1 MKRFIAA
8 LMSVVLILTLLPVL
22 GTAAE
27 NTISSITETAA
38 GMVLSKSAQL
48 QSDGTYKIT
57 LEAFASGQTTTSITT
72 AGIPMDIALVIDQS
86 GSMMDPINLT
96 AADKT
101 SAEVQELGAVPGA
114 YVVKGADSG
123 NGYYYYHAT
132 QYVDGTWQYDSD
144 TNDTEYTLTTLAEDT
159 PIYFSRLGALS
170 VALNDFV
177 DAILADTTAYDAY
190 VDHRIALIGYAFG
203 PIGNYNSYGF
213 VSPDS
218 NDDQST
224 QGFVNT
230 GLYVNGTLENYA
242 AGSYKF
248 PVYDLDTSKVYYI
261 LSDSQFLP
269 VYYCSNC
276 QGWYSSTHSNTLYCY
291 YSPGTK
297 YTPQTSADSAGTTFH
312 DPVPNYSY
320 SMYQNA
326 LVSVNDGSNNLTKSI
341 STAISNIG
349 AYGGTYVGYGI
360 ETAKNLFKYNPIGAD
375 EARKRIVVVFSD
387 GACESDNIEMAVEN
401 AAELTSDA
409 YNATIYSVGLYGSSK
424 ETTEIK
430 NFMHAISS
438 NYPNSSYSG
447 TSYTLGEANWIP
459 VYELEAN
466 GAYYIKTGTSG
477 SYTDYT
483 PITYSN
489 RAWYDENG
497 NAVTPMTSKDDTAGT
512 QVYISHYM
520 SASNAS
526 GLNSIFTSIAT
537 TATSTSTS
545 VIMDQHAVLQ
555 DVLNPGL
562 FELTDN
568 YQVAISTQAV
578 TTTNDTTYTAGA
590 IKNFTSTDGVS
601 FVNGSETLTLTVDEQ
616 TNTVDVTGFDY
627 AAKYVS
633 TGHPGEKLIVTITG
647 VRALDAAATGG
658 YVYTNSIDSSGV
670 YDGGYIVAAFPKPQI
685 MIASKSFV
693 LDYAKQV
700 SFDAAALGL
709 AEIKHVCM
717 TLAGFDP
724 DQMDVSVKNQK
735 LTYGTMTY
743 SGGSAGSF
751 TYVPLTT
758 DWSGFDSFYVFGLNT
773 AGEYEWIRASVLP
786 ANNVYYEDDFVTSTD
801 SDTVGIVYSGDW
813 TVEGAAGGNTE
824 TPNGDVHGWE
834 NSLSDDTG
842 YSDGS
847 AHITSAAGACATFTF
862 TGTGVD
868 IYSRTNMQTGIIV
881 AILTRDGEEVSNMV
895 LMVDNLSA
903 SGDYYQIPT
912 LSIHTIYDSETQ
924 QEIDMP
930 YGTYTLQLMVSTA
943 YTMDAD
949 GNFVLD
955 DTGIPEVR
963 STYYLDGIR
972 VYNPLQSSEDDSIVS
987 GAYGD
992 ELNAIF
998 TEVRDLLIDAGSF
1011 GEPTGTDTASDVP
1024 TRVPTR
1030 APGGTWTKV
1039 ELSEI
1044 SASDTIAITMTK
1056 DDTTWALY
1064 NANGT
1069 GSAPTAVVV
1078 TVSGTTMTSDD
1089 VTTLSW
1095 NIASDDTGLII
1106 YVAGGTDTWLYST
1119 SNNNGTRVGTNAN
1132 KYWTLDADTGY
1143 LKHTGTSRYLGVY
1156 TTNPDWR
1163 SYTNTTGNTAG
1174 QTLSFW
1180 KLNTDTGEESCEH
1193 NYVGT
1198 VTAPTCVDDG
1208 YTTYTCSECDDSYT
1222 SDTVPATGEHSYV
1235 SGTCSVCGAV
1245 EPVTLTATLVT
1256 DVSILSAGD
1265 QIILVASGYDY
1276 AMGANSDNGN
1286 NRKQIAITKSGS
1298 IVNYT
1303 GDVQIITLE
1312 AGSVANTFAFNVG
1325 AGYLYA
1331 ASTSN
1336 NYLKTKADLDDN
1348 GSWAI
1353 TIDASTGV
1361 AAIIA
1366 QGTNTHNT
1374 IRYNTTSGLFAAY
1387 ASGQQDVSIYM
1398 VSDSSDHTH
1407 SYSEQVTTA
1416 ATCAT
1421 AGVKTFTC
1429 SCGDY
1434 YTEEIPA
1441 TGEHTYVD
1449 GACSVCGAAAPDTFT
1464 ATLVTDVTTLQ
1475 AGEQIVIVAKDYDF
1489 AMGAQSS
1496 NGNNRVTAPV
1506 TFNADR
1512 TVVTFGGDTQLITLA
1527 DGFSTGTFAFD
1538 VGELGYL
1545 YAASSSSNYLKST
1558 VSLTANASWAISI
1571 DAATGVATIVA
1582 QGTNTRNIIRYNATS
1597 DLFAC
1602 YGTDNS
1608 QLDVCIYRIK
1618 DLQSGETGGD
1628 EGGDSGDTGD
1638 TEDIPV
1644 TGFVFIDQVE
1654 DKTTGKNV
1662 NVIGTYEVY
1671 GPKNEVYLAPGQSI
1685 AFRVNNTAGYNYYI
1699 GLKAPQLDDPD
1710 TADVDESRVSVR
1722 YSGGTDKTISHAT
1735 DLYYKVTPNS
1745 DSYVIIMNVSGGML
1759 SITKLRTT
1767 GPSASSPMLLSTS
1780 RAEVLRQVTRFARPY
1795 NGGSVPEAP
1804 DATPDVETPSQLPN
1818 EYAWLDALVKNLF
1831 KSLLTWFRA

>member
-1 MKRFIAA
+1 MNAKKFIAA
-8 LMSVVLILTLLPVL
+8 LMSVVMILTLLPFSGV
-22 GTAAE
+22 AAE
-27 NTISSITETAA
+27 NTISSITETAD
-38 GMVLSKSAQL
+38 GMVLTKSAEL
-48 QSDGTYKIT
+48 QADGTYKIT

-72 AGIPMDIALVIDQS
+72 DGIPMDIALVIDQS

-114 YVVKGADSG
+114 YVVQGADSG
-123 NGYYYYHAT
+123 AGYYYYHAA
-132 QYVDGTWQYDSD
+132 QYVDGAWYYDSD
-144 TNDTEYTLTTLAEDT
+144 TNDTDYILTTLADDT
-159 PIYFSRLGALS
+159 PIYLSRLGALS
-170 VALNDFV
+170 VSLNDFV
-177 DAILADTTAYDAY
+177 DAILADTTAYDSY

-203 PIGNYNSYGF
+203 PADSYNSYGF
-213 VSPDS
+213 VSPGS
-218 NDDQST
+218 NTSQSE

-230 GLYVNGTLENYA
+230 GLYVNGTLENYVS
-242 AGSYKF
+242 GSYTF
-248 PVYDLDTSKVYYI
+248 PVYNLDTSKVYYI
-261 LSDSQFLP
+261 VSGSQFLP

-276 QGWYSSTHSNTLYCY
+276 QGWYTSTHSSTFYCNY
-291 YSPGTK
+291 YPGTE
-297 YTPQTSADSAGTTFH
+297 YTPQTSEGGAGTTFH
-312 DPVPNYSY
+312 DPTPHYSY
-320 SMYQNA
+320 RMYQEA
-326 LVSVNDGSNNLTKSI
+326 LVSVNDGSNNLTASI

-387 GACESDNIEMAVEN
+387 GACESDNIEMAVAN

-409 YNATIYSVGLYGSSK
+409 YNATVYAVGLYDSVDETDDVK
-424 ETTEIK
+424 E
-430 NFMHAISS
+430 FMHAISS
-438 NYPNSSYSG
+438 NYPASSYNG

-466 GAYYIKTGTSG
+466 GSYYIKTGSDG

-489 RAWYDENG
+489 RTWYDQN
-497 NAVTPMTSKDDTAGT
+497 NNVVTPMSSKDDTAGT

-537 TATSTSTS
+537 TATSTSTT
-545 VIMDQHAVLQ
+545 VTMDAYASLK

-562 FELTDN
+562 FELSDN
-568 YQVAISTQAV
+568 YQVSISTQAV

-590 IKNFTSTDGVS
+590 IKNFTTTDGVS
-601 FVNGSETLTLTVDEQ
+601 YVNGSETLTLTVDKA
-616 TNTVDVTGFDY
+616 TNTIDVTGFDY

-633 TGHPGEKLIVTITG
+633 TGHPGEKLVVTITG
-647 VRALDAAATGG
+647 VKALDAAATGG
-658 YVYTNSIDSSGV
+658 YVYTNDINTSGV
-670 YDGGYIVAAFPKPQI
+670 YEGGYIVATFPKPQV

-700 SFDAAALGL
+700 SFDAAALGM
-709 AEIKHVCM
+709 AEIKDICM
-717 TLAGFDP
+717 TLAEFDP
-724 DQMDVSVKNQK
+724 DSMDVSAKNQK

-743 SGGSAGSF
+743 SGGNAGAF
-751 TYVPLTT
+751 TYVPPTT

-773 AGEYEWIRASVLP
+773 SGDYEWIRVSVLP

-801 SDTVGIVYSGDW
+801 SGTVGIVYSGDW
-813 TVEGAAGGNTE
+813 TVEGTPDNNTE
-824 TPNGDVHGWE
+824 TPNGDIHGWE
-834 NSLSDDTG
+834 NSLADDTG

-847 AHITSAAGACATFTF
+847 AHISSAAGACATFTF

-881 AILTRDGEEVSNMV
+881 AILTRDGEQVANMV
-895 LMVDNLSA
+895 LMVDNLAA

-912 LSIHTIYDSETQ
+912 LSIHTIYDEATQ

-930 YGTYTLQLMVSTA
+930 YGTYTLQLIVSTA

-949 GNFVLD
+949 GNYILD
-955 DTGIPEVR
+955 DAGNPEVR

-1011 GEPTGTDTASDVP
+1011 GKPTGTGTASDVP

-1039 ELSEI
+1039 ELSQI

-1056 DDTTWALY
+1056 GDTTWALY

-1069 GSAPTAVVV
+1069 DSAPTAVVV
-1078 TVSGTTMTSDD
+1078 TVNGTTMTSDD

-1106 YVAGGTDTWLYST
+1106 YKAGSTSTWLYST
-1119 SNNNGTRVGTNAN
+1119 SSNNGTRVGTNAN
-1132 KYWTLDADTGY
+1132 KYWTVDTNSGY
-1143 LKHTGTSRYLGVY
+1143 LKHTATSRYLGVY

-1163 SYTNTTGNTAG
+1163 AYTNTTGNTAG

-1180 KLNTDTGEESCEH
+1180 KLDTACSH
-1193 NYVGT
+1193 NYVPS
-1198 VTAPTCVDDG
+1198 VTSPTCVDDG
-1208 YTTYTCSECDDSYT
+1208 YTTYTCSKCEDSYI

-1235 SGTCSVCGAV
+1235 SGACSVCGAV
-1245 EPVTLTATLVT
+1245 EAVTLTATLVT
-1256 DVSILSAGD
+1256 DVTTLNAGD
-1265 QIILVASGYDY
+1265 QIILVANGYDF
-1276 AMGANSDNGN
+1276 AMGPGSSNGN
-1286 NRKQIAITKSGS
+1286 NRTQIAITKSGS

-1325 AGYLYA
+1325 NGYLYA
-1331 ASTSN
+1331 ASSSSN
-1336 NYLKTKADLDDN
+1336 HLKTKADLDDN
-1348 GSWAI
+1348 GSWKI
-1353 TIDASTGV
+1353 TIDANGIAS
-1361 AAIIA
+1361 IIA
-1366 QGTNTHNT
+1366 QGSNTRNI
-1374 IRYNTTSGLFAAY
+1374 IRYNTSSSIFAAY
-1387 ASGQQDVSIYM
+1387 ASGQKDVSIYK
-1398 VSDSSDHTH
+1398 VSSGSSSHTH
-1407 SYSEQVTTA
+1407 SYTEQVTTEP
-1416 ATCAT
+1416 TCVT

-1429 SCGDY
+1429 SCGNS

-1441 TGEHTYVD
+1441 TGNHTYVD
-1449 GACSVCGAAAPDTFT
+1449 GACSVCGTAAPDTLT

-1475 AGEQIVIVAKDYDF
+1475 PGEQIVIVAKDHDF

-1496 NGNNRVTAPV
+1496 NGNNRLTAPV

-1512 TVVTFGGDTQLITLA
+1512 TVVTFGSDTQIITLA
-1527 DGFSTGTFAFD
+1527 DGFNTGTFAFD

-1545 YAASSSSNYLKST
+1545 YAASSSSNYLKAT
-1558 VSLTANASWAISI
+1558 VSLTANGSWVISI

-1582 QGTNTRNIIRYNATS
+1582 QGTNTRNIIRYNSTS

-1602 YGTDNS
+1602 YGADNS
-1608 QLDVCIYRIK
+1608 QFDVCIYRIK
-1618 DLQSGETGGD
+1618 DIQSGETGGGESGG
-1628 EGGDSGDTGD
+1628 EGGDTD
-1638 TEDIPV
+1638 DIPV
-1644 TGFVFIDQVE
+1644 TGFVFIDQIE
-1654 DKTTGKNV
+1654 DKTTGQNV
-1662 NVIGTYEVY
+1662 NVIGTYENY

-1685 AFRVNNTAGYNYYI
+1685 AFRVNNTSGNHYYV
-1699 GLKAPQLDDPD
+1699 GLKAPELDDPA

-1722 YSGGTDKTISHAT
+1722 YSGGTDTTISHST
-1735 DLYYKVTPNS
+1735 DLYYKLTPNS
-1745 DSYVIIMNVSGGML
+1745 DGYVIIMNVSGGML
-1759 SITKLRTT
+1759 SVTKLRTT
-1767 GPSASSPMLLSTS
+1767 GPSANSPMLLSTS
-1780 RAEVLRQVTRFARPY
+1780 EPEVIRQVTRFANLY
-1795 NGGSVPEAP
+1795 GSGSEPIEPEV
-1804 DATPDVETPSQLPN
+1804 TPDVKPPYQNPGK
-1818 EYAWLDALVKNLF
+1818 YAWLDALVVNLF
-1831 KSLLTWFRA
+1831 KSLLKWFRS